1 VGRSHSTA
9 LSLYLTPLFQVELP
23 PDIHPLPDSVTPY
36 VSARSS
42 ERALANISWQFAYP
56 FVLEPHILTLESSRR
71 STLATYVARREG
83 LLRSREDEKEQ
94 RRREALRRVAPGF
107 DGNAGTSLE
116 PMRSHGATASSE
128 KHPPSSGQVSENR
141 LGGSVDVMD
150 NLVDELEKMVST
162 TTTSTGRTT

>member
-1 VGRSHSTA
+1 MADHSTQSHYA
-9 LSLYLTPLFQVELP
+9 AAARVPLIKSPAVRIPPPVELP

-36 VSARSS
+36 
-42 ERALANISWQFAYP
+42 FAYP

-116 PMRSHGATASSE
+116 PMRSHGTTASSE
-128 KHPPSSGQVSENR
+128 KHPPPSGQVSENKG
-141 LGGSVDVMD
+141 GGSVDVMD
-150 NLVDELEKMVST
+150 NLVDELERMVST
-162 TTTSTGRTT
+162 TTTSGRTT